1 MQTNI
6 YETSSPPSEQEK
18 ATSAEQWS
26 NWTTNQI
33 RSAIED
39 ERERTSQLL
48 IELVVRLQRDVVPQ
62 VVETLPA
69 LRGPAGPVG
78 PGGKLPIAKIWRQDE
93 ITYEAQ
99 VRCLTA
105 DCSKL

>member
-33 RSAIED
+33 RSAIE
-39 ERERTSQLL
+39 TNAS
-48 IELVVRLQRDVVPQ
+48 
-62 VVETLPA
+62 
-69 LRGPAGPVG
+69 GP
-78 PGGKLPIAKIWRQDE
+78 LN
-93 ITYEAQ
+93 
-99 VRCLTA
+99 C
-105 DCSKL
+105 